1 MINENWTRWIHASVA
16 VYFKGIA
23 DGLNDGNGLK
33 LIVEGIDEREAE
45 KMDVDH
51 AELRINGP
59 MVHQLSHN
67 YFRLDVD
74 TNVLLTDLMGGAHE
88 DPYDLQRW
96 TGAFQQAA
104 WENIPVYRYGPDT
117 EGVDDDSFLGCLIP
131 RGRKEAAKAF
141 QFGQVSINDRVRQA
155 AVDTRHKMELTVE

>member
-16 VYFKGIA
+16 DYFATVAAAVNG
-23 DGLNDGNGLK
+23 GEGLK

-59 MVHQLSHN
+59 FVHELSHN

-74 TNVLLTDLMGGAHE
+74 INVLLTDLMGGSDE

-96 TGAFQQAA
+96 TGAFQKAA

-117 EGVDDDSFLGCLIP
+117 AGVDDGSFLGCLVP
-131 RGRKEAAKAF
+131 RGRKEATKAF
-141 QFGQVSINDRVRQA
+141 QFGQVSVDARVRQA
-155 AVDTRHKMELTVE
+155 AVDTRHAMELTVE